1 MEMVEATKE
10 LLERRLKDLGI
21 EKSADEVLKEFR
33 QYRRGD
39 GEGPTYPFPIV
50 WIAADLTKGE

>member
-1 MEMVEATKE
+1 MEITKE